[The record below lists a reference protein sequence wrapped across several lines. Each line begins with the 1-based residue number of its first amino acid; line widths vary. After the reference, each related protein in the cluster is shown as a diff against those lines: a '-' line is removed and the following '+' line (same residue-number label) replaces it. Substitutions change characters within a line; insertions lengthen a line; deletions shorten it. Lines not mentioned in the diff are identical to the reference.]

1 MELTLIFKM
10 AGRDY
15 GLEIDAVQEIIES
28 PTIYPIPRGRNS
40 LQGVLN
46 IHGEVVPVIDL
57 PALLDISDPHRDDR
71 IIVLTPEFRSLAL
84 QVGRVGHI
92 LPLDLEPGVEASAA
106 TAAPYV
112 RKGIARQGGDF
123 VYLIDMDAVYER
135 LERIFE

>member
-28 PTIYPIPRGRNS
+28 PAIYPIPRGRKF

-46 IHGEVVPVIDL
+46 IHGEVVPLIDL
-57 PALLDISDPHRDDR
+57 PVLLDISDAHRDDR
-71 IIVLTPEFRSLAL
+71 VLVLTPEFRSLAL
-84 QVGRVGHI
+84 QVGQVGHI
-92 LPLDLEPGVEASAA
+92 LPLDLEPGSEASVA

-112 RKGIARQGGDF
+112 RRGIAREGGDF
-123 VYLIDMDAVYER
+123 VSLIDMDAVYER